1 MSSIFRESLPS
12 RGHNIWMS
20 DRYVSVH
27 ADGHQ
32 VKDEGGAGPDQV
44 QPNKADC
51 PNTQLSTTSLTAEKR
66 RTKTP
71 KTLLCKIL

>member
-1 MSSIFRESLPS
+1 
-12 RGHNIWMS
+12 MS

-44 QPNKADC
+44 QPNKAEI
-51 PNTQLSTTSLTAEKR
+51 P
-66 RTKTP
+66 P
-71 KTLLCKIL
+71 KHPTVHNIIDRWERKN